1 MAGICGEHNVGGM
14 QNTLLKQTT
23 TNLRI
28 VAIVSLLAGCATT
41 SSPQAENALLS
52 AGFKAKAAI
61 TAKQR
66 EELQTL
72 PEGKVSLV
80 RQNGKTFYV
89 YPDAPHNQ
97 IYVANKAQ
105 GQAYKRLIAQQPNS
119 AGPIV
124 FQDDLKGTDVT
135 VKEFYGWAPFR
146 EF

>member
-1 MAGICGEHNVGGM
+1 MR
-14 QNTLLKQTT
+14 NTLLKQTT
-23 TNLRI
+23 NLAV
-28 VAIVSLLAGCATT
+28 VALLSLLTGCATT
-41 SSPQAENALLS
+41 SSPQAENALLA
-52 AGFKAKAAI
+52 AGFKAKVAT

-80 RQNGKTFYV
+80 RQNGRTFYI
-89 YPDAPHNQ
+89 YPDAPHNR
-97 IYVANKAQ
+97 IYVGNKAQ
-105 GQAYKRLIAQQPNS
+105 RQACKRLVAQRPNS

-124 FQDDLKGTDVT
+124 FEDDLRGTDVT